1 MNDLYIDIDFWAE
14 MAVLVIAAA
23 LCAHG
28 GVCAFA
34 NMRTGGGQR
43 MHQRL
48 LRLYGRVLRAL
59 LWVPLVWGLERL
71 GTLVLWGLGRL
82 GAGVIALCRAGWR
95 ALWRA

>member
-1 MNDLYIDIDFWAE
+1 MDLSELIIIALAGWA
-14 MAVLVIAAA
+14 
-23 LCAHG
+23 CAHG
-28 GVCAFA
+28 SICAFA
-34 NMRTGGGQR
+34 NMRTGGGAR
-43 MHQRL
+43 MNQRL

-71 GTLVLWGLGRL
+71 GALALWGLGRL